1 MVFFM
6 VIWQILKRSH
16 EWEMKEKTR
25 QFYYKQLGQK
35 VRKSP
40 SIQMYIETCPKKKG
54 FFFTNTRGLLPL
66 AKCGSVHST
75 NYSKDRPT
83 GIQ

>member
-6 VIWQILKRSH
+6 VIWQILKRSR
-16 EWEMKEKTR
+16 EWAMKEKKR

-40 SIQMYIETCPKKKG
+40 FHTKVP
-54 FFFTNTRGLLPL
+54 
-66 AKCGSVHST
+66 
-75 NYSKDRPT
+75 
-83 GIQ
+83 

>member
-6 VIWQILKRSH
+6 VIWQILKRSR
-16 EWEMKEKTR
+16 EWAMKRKTR

-40 SIQMYIETCPKKKG
+40 CIQKYPETCPKKKRSI
-54 FFFTNTRGLLPL
+54 FLPT
-66 AKCGSVHST
+66 HEDF
-75 NYSKDRPT
+75 YH
-83 GIQ
+83 